1 MTKAV
6 NTSRAKD
13 SAQTTL
19 TLIGISFVAS
29 FAATDV
35 QAQSLSDNGWSYT
48 IAPYAFGAGLSGS
61 VAANER
67 LPTAEVDLSFA
78 EILENLDMAG
88 MILLNAQNGRW
99 GITGDLQYIRLKS
112 ESKKLRPLYD
122 TATVEVTNKIF
133 SVYGEYKL
141 TQSSQAELWG
151 VFGARYWNVENDIG
165 FSSGRLPKASANVEN
180 SWTDPVLGLRGRYNF
195 DDRTYLTG
203 WAYAGGFGVGSDS
216 MADVFAAVGYQFTST
231 TAGVL
236 GYRFVSVDRRDGD
249 FIYDVEMDGLMAG
262 LSFSF

>member
-1 MTKAV
+1 MTKAL
-6 NTSRAKD
+6 RIPPP
-13 SAQTTL
+13 L
-19 TLIGISFVAS
+19 TLIGLS
-29 FAATDV
+29 FAPALAATHA
-35 QAQSLSDNGWSYT
+35 QAQSRSDNGWTYT

-61 VAANER
+61 VAAIDG
-67 LPTAEVDLSFA
+67 LPDAEVDLSFA

-88 MILLNAQNGRW
+88 LILLNAQNGRW

-112 ESKKLRPLYD
+112 ETKKLRPLYD

-133 SVYGEYKL
+133 SLYGEYKL
-141 TQSSQAELWG
+141 TQTSNAELWG
-151 VFGARYWNVENDIG
+151 VFGARYWNVETDINL
-165 FSSGRLPKASANVEN
+165 SSGALPKASANGEN

-195 DDRTYLTG
+195 DDRTYLTC

-216 MADVFAAVGYQFTST
+216 MADVFAAVGYQFTPT

-249 FIYDVEMDGLMAG
+249 FKYDVEMDGLMAG
-262 LSFSF
+262 LTFTF